1 MNKTKLLELGL
12 SEEQADKV
20 LEGLNGAFVPKGR
33 FNEINEALKA
43 AKAQLAERDQELGTL
58 KEASQKR
65 EAEHAQALTGLKK
78 AHAVEL
84 SLTNAKAKNH
94 VAAKALLA
102 DFLAQAELDDSG
114 QVKGLAEEIERLV
127 KGEDTSFLFEGATTT
142 IPKLK
147 GVKAAERG
155 EAPAANSMTLA
166 QLRKLSP
173 AERYAFSKAHPEEY
187 RALYE
192 GGNK

>member
-12 SEEQADKV
+12 SEEQAEKV

-43 AKAQLAERDQELGTL
+43 VKAQLAERDQELGTL
-58 KEASQKR
+58 KEARQKR
-65 EAEHAQALTGLKK
+65 EAEHAQALEGLQK

-102 DFLAQAELDDSG
+102 DFLSRAELDDSG

-142 IPKLK
+142 TIPKLK

-155 EAPAANSMTLA
+155 EAPATNSMTLA
-166 QLRKLSP
+166 QLRKLPP
-173 AERYAFSKAHPEEY
+173 AERYAFSKAHPDEY

-192 GGNK
+192 GG

>member
-12 SEEQADKV
+12 SEEQAEKV
-20 LEGLNGAFVPKGR
+20 LEGLNGAYVPKGR

-43 AKAQLAERDQELGTL
+43 AKAQLAERDRELGTL
-58 KEASQKR
+58 KEASQTR
-65 EAEHAQALTGLKK
+65 EAEHAQALTDLKK

-127 KGEDTSFLFEGATTT
+127 KGEDTSFLFEGATT

-166 QLRKLSP
+166 QLRKLPP
-173 AERYAFSKAHPEEY
+173 AERYAFSKAHPDEY

>member
-12 SEEQADKV
+12 SEEQAEKV

-43 AKAQLAERDQELGTL
+43 VKAQLAERDQELGTL
-58 KEASQKR
+58 KETSQKR
-65 EAEHAQALTGLKK
+65 EAEHAQALEGLQK

-102 DFLAQAELDDSG
+102 DFLAHAELDDSG

-127 KGEDTSFLFEGATTT
+127 KGEDTSFLFESATT

-155 EAPAANSMTLA
+155 EAPTANSMTLA

>member
-20 LEGLNGAFVPKGR
+20 LEGLNGAYVPKGR

-65 EAEHAQALTGLKK
+65 EAEHAQALEGLQK

-127 KGEDTSFLFEGATTT
+127 KGEDTSFLFENATT

-166 QLRKLSP
+166 QLRKLPP
-173 AERYAFSKAHPEEY
+173 AERYAFSKTHPEEY

-192 GGNK
+192 GG

>member
-20 LEGLNGAFVPKGR
+20 LEGLNGAYVPKGR

-127 KGEDTSFLFEGATTT
+127 KGEDTSFLFENATT

-166 QLRKLSP
+166 QLRKLPP
-173 AERYAFSKAHPEEY
+173 AERYAFSKTHPEEY

-192 GGNK
+192 GG

>member
-20 LEGLNGAFVPKGR
+20 LEGLNGAYVPKGR

-58 KEASQKR
+58 KETSQKR
-65 EAEHAQALTGLKK
+65 EAEHAQALEGLKK

-127 KGEDTSFLFEGATTT
+127 KGEDTSFLFEGAMT

-155 EAPAANSMTLA
+155 EAPTANSMTLA

-173 AERYAFSKAHPEEY
+173 TERYQFSKAHPEEY

-192 GGNK
+192 GG

>member
-58 KEASQKR
+58 KEASEKR
-65 EAEHAQALTGLKK
+65 EAEHAQALTDLKK

-127 KGEDTSFLFEGATTT
+127 KGEDTSFLFEGAT

-173 AERYAFSKAHPEEY
+173 TERYQFSKAHPEEY